1 MVLMALD
8 HTRDFFGNS
17 GANPRDLADPALFL
31 TRWITHFCA
40 PTFIFLAGVSAWLY
54 GSQGRTIGQV
64 SRFLLTRG
72 LFLIAIEFTIVRF
85 GWSFSLDLNH
95 FAAQVI
101 WVIGASMVALAVLVY
116 LPSGLIAAVAL
127 IMIAGH
133 NLLDPIR
140 ASDFGSFAFLWNFL
154 HEPGLLR
161 IGPDRTLFVL
171 YPLIPWIGVM
181 ASGYALGPVFGSDH
195 VRRRRCCSAWERR
208 SPSAS
213 SCCAPPISMAIRRAS
228 SRSRISCRQSS
239 PSSIAKNTRRRC
251 SI

>member
-72 LFLIAIEFTIVRF
+72 LFLIAIEFTVVRF
-85 GWSFSLDLNH
+85 GWSFSPDFNY
-95 FAAQVI
+95 FGAQVI
-101 WVIGASMVALAVLVY
+101 FVIGASMMALAALVY
-116 LPSGLIAAVAL
+116 LPSGFLAAVAL

-133 NLLDPIR
+133 NLLDPVR
-140 ASDFGSFAFLWNFL
+140 ASDFGSFAFLWDI
-154 HEPGLLR
+154 PCTR
-161 IGPDRTLFVL
+161 PD
-171 YPLIPWIGVM
+171 
-181 ASGYALGPVFGSDH
+181 
-195 VRRRRCCSAWERR
+195 C
-208 SPSAS
+208 
-213 SCCAPPISMAIRRAS
+213 
-228 SRSRISCRQSS
+228 
-239 PSSIAKNTRRRC
+239 
-251 SI
+251 